1 MKKRARRTRPQLKA
15 YYRRLAQEMVW
26 LLFSLFAVLSY
37 LSDIRSYVTN
47 NFGLYPAGVLDGV
60 VVIMALFAVS
70 LYAISLRR

>member
-1 MKKRARRTRPQLKA
+1 
-15 YYRRLAQEMVW
+15 MVW